1 METKNKFILTGD
13 TTTIIELHKNEMQL
27 LHAIRNQWRF
37 GEITIIVRDGLPVRL
52 KRVEEFIDLST
63 DEKNLTNLKEL

>member
-1 METKNKFILTGD
+1 METKSKFILTED

-27 LHAIRNQWRF
+27 LRAIRNQWRF
-37 GEITIIVRDGLPVRL
+37 GEITIIVRDGLPIRL

-63 DEKNLTNLKEL
+63 DEKNLTNQKEL